1 MNSYQHGSQNLPGT
15 ATTPRVAVVI
25 LNWNGRGYL
34 EKFLP
39 SVLSST
45 YVNLEIV
52 VADNA
57 SVDDSLDWLAARYPT
72 VTVVRNERNY
82 GFAGGY
88 NRALKKV
95 QADIYV
101 LLNSDVEVS
110 PEWIEPVV
118 ELLSNDPGIAA
129 CQPKMLAFND
139 KRSFEY
145 AGACGGWLDNFGY
158 PFSRGRVFDHCETD
172 HGQYNQPIPCFW
184 ASGAA
189 LFIRAGIF
197 HALGGFDEHF
207 FAHQE
212 EIDLCWRIQA
222 AGYRVYVQPKSVVW
236 HVGGGTLPK
245 GNSLK
250 TYLNFRNNLLM
261 LYKNMPFTEA
271 IWKIPVRFCLDAVAA
286 WKALLGGDSG
296 FFLAVMKA
304 HIRFF
309 PGMFSVNR
317 QKRKKRGK
325 DLDGLYHGSI
335 VWQYFL
341 KKRREFSQI
350 VGNK

>member
-1 MNSYQHGSQNLPGT
+1 M
-15 ATTPRVAVVI
+15 AI
-25 LNWNGRGYL
+25 GYL

-95 QADIYV
+95 QAEIYV

-129 CQPKMLAFND
+129 CQPRCWPLMISVHLNMPVPVA
-139 KRSFEY
+139 
-145 AGACGGWLDNFGY
+145 AGSTISGI
-158 PFSRGRVFDHCETD
+158 PSRGRVFDHCETD

-212 EIDLCWRIQA
+212 EIDLCWRIQS

-236 HVGGGTLPK
+236 HVGGAHCPK
-245 GNSLK
+245 G
-250 TYLNFRNNLLM
+250 T
-261 LYKNMPFTEA
+261 A
-271 IWKIPVRFCLDAVAA
+271 
-286 WKALLGGDSG
+286 
-296 FFLAVMKA
+296 
-304 HIRFF
+304 
-309 PGMFSVNR
+309 
-317 QKRKKRGK
+317 
-325 DLDGLYHGSI
+325 
-335 VWQYFL
+335 
-341 KKRREFSQI
+341 
-350 VGNK
+350 